1 MLYLLE
7 QKTDSYFTHKV
18 ARELVVY
25 NRRKGVSDQISP
37 VFQYRNHIHAGIHRV
52 QDYILENLSQKYHL
66 DDLATIANMSER
78 SFTRIFKKEIGITV
92 NQYINTIRVERI
104 KELLKNPELSK
115 KQIANKV
122 GLKSERQLERLLQ

>member
-1 MLYLLE
+1 MN
-7 QKTDSYFTHKV
+7 Q
-18 ARELVVY
+18 
-25 NRRKGVSDQISP
+25 N
-37 VFQYRNHIHAGIHRV
+37 RV